1 MIGVR
6 IVFVIPQADTSGG
19 IRTVA
24 THARLLSRRGHAV
37 TVVSASPPRPSLAAS
52 AKALLRGRGWPGAT
66 PRGPSHL
73 DGGEVEHRRI
83 DRPGPVVDRDVPDAD
98 VVVAT
103 WWRTAEWV
111 AALSPRKGAKVHFVQ
126 GDDAD
131 LPGQP
136 RARVE
141 ATWRLPLRRVVC
153 SRWLLDL
160 ARERHGDRSALLV
173 PNGVDLEL
181 FSAPARGRQP
191 RPTVGVVYSDLWI
204 KGCDV
209 ALEAVRLARRRLP
222 DLRLVAFGHTPVSPL
237 LPLPPR
243 SEYLQLPPPAAIPG
257 LYARCD
263 AWLWPSRREGFGLPL
278 LEAMACRTPVVAAPA
293 GAAPELLAGG
303 GGALLPEAD
312 PDEMA
317 AAVEQLLGLPEEAWR
332 AVGERARAV
341 AEGHGWEASTRRF
354 EEALLGAAGR
364 EGESIVRG
372 TGDSRSAGHNGID

>member
-1 MIGVR
+1 MSGLR

-24 THARLLSRRGHAV
+24 TYARLLSRRGHAV
-37 TVVSASPPRPSLAAS
+37 TVVSARPPRPSFLAS
-52 AKALLRGRGWPGAT
+52 VKALARGRGWPGPA
-66 PRGPSHL
+66 PQGPSHL

-83 DRPGPVVDRDVPDAD
+83 DGPGPVVDRDVPDAD

-111 AALSPRKGAKVHFVQ
+111 AALSPRKGAKAHFVQ
-126 GDDAD
+126 GHDSD

-136 RARVE
+136 RDRVD
-141 ATWRLPLRRVVC
+141 ATWRLPLQRIVC
-153 SRWLLDL
+153 SRWLLEL
-160 ARERHGDRSALLV
+160 ARDRYGDRSAILV
-173 PNGVDLEL
+173 ANGVDLAQ

-209 ALEAVRLARRRLP
+209 ALEAVRMARHRLP
-222 DLRLVAFGHTPVSPL
+222 ELRLVAFGHTPVSPL
-237 LPLPPR
+237 LPLPPQA
-243 SEYLQLPPPAAIPG
+243 EYFWLPPQAAIPG

-263 AWLWPSRREGFGLPL
+263 AWLWPSRREGFGLPV

-303 GGALLPEAD
+303 GGILLSAASP
-312 PDEMA
+312 PEMA
-317 AAVEQLLGLPEEAWR
+317 AALERLLALPEEEWR
-332 AVGERARAV
+332 TIGARARAV
-341 AEGHGWEASTRRF
+341 AERHGWDESARQL
-354 EEALLGAAGR
+354 EQALERVAGR
-364 EGESIVRG
+364 ERPAFVGPANPETPG
-372 TGDSRSAGHNGID
+372 TMG